1 MKLTNAIKYNV
12 SYDRSFL
19 EISLTRLE
27 VLDLYNSK
35 RQGEGLPKIYTL
47 KLMAT
52 CENININKV
61 K

>member
-12 SYDRSFL
+12 RDDWSFL